1 MTRIGEMT
9 EIINIVPLQSFCAEM
24 CKIYV
29 IAFSWESLQIT
40 CFYFKQNWR
49 WGGDR
54 FSLKRYLC
62 VFQGVEVVVSVW
74 GPTGPGWL
82 VPISMWFIATKEHR
96 VGDGCHDEIDKHGEK
111 IRFCDDNFL
120 KPLAE
125 VLFLLHFSNT
135 SPLSIAYDR
144 KQSEKLKIHQR
155 TKIFNDQPSC
165 QVFLEILGIL
175 VKGSERSR
183 KITEGDCTAL
193 V

>member
-1 MTRIGEMT
+1 MCLCGARL
-9 EIINIVPLQSFCAEM
+9 VLADWCQSPCDSSPP
-24 CKIYV
+24 KN
-29 IAFSWESLQIT
+29 T
-40 CFYFKQNWR
+40 T
-49 WGGDR
+49 
-54 FSLKRYLC
+54 
-62 VFQGVEVVVSVW
+62 SVMDVMMRS
-74 GPTGPGWL
+74 TN
-82 VPISMWFIATKEHR
+82 M
-96 VGDGCHDEIDKHGEK
+96 GEK
-111 IRFCDDNFL
+111 TLGDDNFL

-183 KITEGDCTAL
+183 KRVIVRHLCNLGEKVFSLFLEELG
-193 V
+193 